1 MRVALAVPYLSRA
14 SGGVMTGVAPLA
26 RELPRHGVEPIVIGI
41 RDDGAPEDAFA
52 WGASV
57 EACAQLG
64 PRAFGY
70 APSMARALARSEAE
84 MVESQGLWM
93 YPSLASLAWSRR
105 TGRPHMISP
114 HGMLDP
120 WAVRRSAW
128 KKRLVRLWFE
138 DAHLKG
144 AACIRALNE
153 AEARAI
159 RAFGLSNP
167 IAIVPNGV
175 DLPALGADR
184 VPIDPPTLLFLGR
197 LDPKKGVHELVR
209 AWAQLGPAPRDWR
222 LRLVG
227 WGPAAYVEATRRLI
241 DGLGLAGSVELSGPL
256 FDAAKDEA
264 FRTAAAFVLPSY
276 SEGLPMAVLEAWSYA
291 LPVLMTPAC
300 NLPEGFAAGAALE
313 IGTDPASIAEGI
325 RAAIALPEAERRAM
339 GARGRRLVEERFTW
353 PRVAA
358 AMAEVYRWV
367 AGGGPR
373 PACVVTS

>member
-1 MRVALAVPYLSRA
+1 
-14 SGGVMTGVAPLA
+14 MTGVAPLA
-26 RELPRHGVEPIVIGI
+26 RELPRRGVEPIVIGI
-41 RDDGAPEDAFA
+41 RDEEAAEDATA

-57 EACAQLG
+57 EACSQVG
-64 PRAFGY
+64 PRAFGC
-70 APSMARALARSEAE
+70 APSMARALARSRAD
-84 MVESQGLWM
+84 MCDSQGLWM
-93 YPSLASLAWSRR
+93 YPSLASLGWSRR

-128 KKRLVRLWFE
+128 KKRIVRLWFE
-138 DAHLKG
+138 EAHLKS
-144 AACIRALNE
+144 AACLRALNE

-175 DLPALGADR
+175 DLPALEPDR
-184 VPIDPPTLLFLGR
+184 TTADPPTLLFLGR
-197 LDPKKGVHELVR
+197 IDTKKGVHELVR
-209 AWAQLGPAPRDWR
+209 AWARLGPARGDWR

-227 WGPAAYVEATRRLI
+227 WGPSAYVEATRRLI
-241 DGLGLAGSVELSGPL
+241 DELGLAGSVELAGPL

-264 FRTAAAFVLPSY
+264 FRTAEAFILPSY
-276 SEGLPMAVLEAWSYA
+276 GEGLPMALLEAWSYA

-300 NLPEGFAAGAALE
+300 NLPEGFTAGAALE
-313 IGTDPASIAEGI
+313 IGTEPGSIAEGI
-325 RAAIALPEAERRAM
+325 RALIALPETERRAM
-339 GARGRRLVEERFTW
+339 GASGRRLVEERFTW

-373 PACVVTS
+373 PAFTDIL